1 MLIRMPKLY
10 LKTYLNRLVII
21 LSLSLSFIQ
30 GQDDGSVYGFVTDSS
45 SGEALIG
52 ANVFINDF
60 NIGMATDVNGY
71 YVLQEI
77 KPGNYEITVSYV
89 GYELLKQNVTIVGGI
104 AQKLDLVLREEVV
117 VLTSVEV
124 TAEKIKRKNNIQLVN
139 VIGRKN

>member
-1 MLIRMPKLY
+1 MPKLY
-10 LKTYLNRLVII
+10 LKIYLNRLAII
-21 LSLSLSFIQ
+21 LSLSLSSIQ

-52 ANVFINDF
+52 ANVFINDI
-60 NIGMATDVNGY
+60 NIGMASDVNGY

-77 KPGNYEITVSYV
+77 KPGSYEITVSYV

-104 AQKLDLVLREEVV
+104 AQKLDLVLQEEVV

-124 TAEKIKRKNNIQLVN
+124 TAEKIKRKN
-139 VIGRKN
+139 